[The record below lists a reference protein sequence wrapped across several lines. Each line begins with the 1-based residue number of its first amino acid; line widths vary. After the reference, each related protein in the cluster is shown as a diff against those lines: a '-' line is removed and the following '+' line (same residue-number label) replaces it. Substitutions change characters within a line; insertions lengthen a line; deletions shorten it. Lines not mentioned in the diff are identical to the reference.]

1 MNSTQTE
8 TFRKARADAINAV
21 ENEHGPIVAS
31 MVNSIVE
38 ALITSS
44 LVLDLIEN
52 PLFRIMAI
60 DLMARLAGNV
70 VTLNVKAFGVP
81 RETGTLALESA
92 KRIHSEVLTPLL
104 KEFSS
109 QRVQQDEEIGSPLGT
124 ALFDLMETLSA
135 AARAPKKP
143 ANNPIDELL
152 KSLKK

>member
-81 RETGTLALESA
+81 RETGTLALENA

-104 KEFSS
+104 KELSS

-124 ALFDLMETLSA
+124 ALLDLMETLSA
-135 AARAPKKP
+135 AAEASKKP
-143 ANNPIDELL
+143 AGPSIDELL
-152 KSLKK
+152 KVLKK